1 MSAIWFV
8 IGAVAGG
15 VSAWLLMRGRV
26 SAAKV
31 ESKEFGDQRDDARQ
45 ETAEHDREQAEA
57 RGELQAQIAG
67 LKAERDAERRMTV
80 EKLEALTEVR
90 EDLLAQVG
98 KSAGEV
104 LDGRGKQLVEQL
116 KSELAATKAE
126 ASADMGKRQ
135 KAVED
140 LVKPLSDTMK
150 QMGEAM
156 EKVDIDRRK
165 THTELTQSLV
175 SVAEAQKELRTETGA
190 LGRALRQPET
200 RGRWGEMH
208 LRRLFE
214 MAGLSN
220 RCDFTEQTPVDD
232 DGKSLRPDVV
242 VHLPGDKDIVV
253 DSKAPLDP
261 YLDACEATDEAT
273 RTAHMKKYAS
283 GLRAH
288 VKKLASKEYASQ
300 FDSAPDFV
308 LMYLPGEHF
317 FSSAVQSDPA
327 LIEDSLR
334 DGVLIATP
342 TTLLVMLKTV
352 AHSWQQ
358 EKLADEAQNIAILGH
373 KLYERLSTY
382 LEHVDRVSKCLN
394 TLVDAQNKSVGSLEG
409 RVLPAARQFPE
420 LGAVA
425 ANKRLP
431 NTRQVNQIARE
442 IKAPELGEEQGRA
455 REIGPGDTGSSA
467 ADEKEA
473 A

>member
-1 MSAIWFV
+1 MSAVWLV
-8 IGAVAGG
+8 IGILVGG
-15 VSAWLLMRGRV
+15 IPAWLVMRNRV
-26 SAAKV
+26 SAAIA
-31 ESKEFGDQRDDARQ
+31 ESEENSKLRDDVQRAAADR
-45 ETAEHDREQAEA
+45 DREQAESK
-57 RGELQAQIAG
+57 GELQAQVAG
-67 LKAERDAERRMTV
+67 LKAELDAERRLAA

-116 KSELAATKAE
+116 KSELATTKAE

-175 SVAEAQKELRTETGA
+175 SVADAQKELRTETGA

-208 LRRLFE
+208 LRKLFE
-214 MAGLSN
+214 MAGLSD
-220 RCDFTEQTPVDD
+220 RCDFTEQAAVDD

-253 DSKAPLDP
+253 DSKAPLAP
-261 YLDACEATDEAT
+261 YLDACEATDETT
-273 RTAHMKKYAS
+273 RTAHMKKFAS
-283 GLRAH
+283 GVRAH
-288 VKKLASKEYASQ
+288 VRKLGSKEYASQ

-327 LIEDSLR
+327 LIEEALG

-358 EKLADEAQNIAILGH
+358 EKLADDAQEIARLGRQ
-373 KLYERLSTY
+373 LYERLSIY
-382 LEHVDRVSKCLN
+382 LAHVDRVSKCLN
-394 TLVDAQNKSVGSLEG
+394 TLVDAQNKSVASLDG
-409 RVLPAARQFPE
+409 RVLPTARKFPA

-425 ANKRLP
+425 ANKQLP
-431 NTRQVNQIARE
+431 STRQVNQIVRE
-442 IKAPELGEEQGRA
+442 IQAPELVEPQDQV
-455 REIGPGDTGSSA
+455 REIGSKDPQDSA
-467 ADEKEA
+467 SNDEEA